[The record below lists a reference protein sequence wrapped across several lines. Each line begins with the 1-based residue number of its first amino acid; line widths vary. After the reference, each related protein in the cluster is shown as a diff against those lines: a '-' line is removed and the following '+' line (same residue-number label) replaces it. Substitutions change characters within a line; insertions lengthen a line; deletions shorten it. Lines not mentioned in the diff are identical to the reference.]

1 MIKGSFVLMKLF
13 RVSCD
18 TDKFSNYRFCEN
30 EGLMLLIFNVTSR
43 DHNLK
48 GLCAIQLKD
57 FIVASLSQKIIN
69 IPCLLVIGIVQIEI

>member
-30 EGLMLLIFNVTSR
+30 EGLMLFNVTSR